1 MAADS
6 TTRKNAIGYFLDKGI
21 LLSDDILDDFT
32 DADSCSSAYTAL
44 KEKINKDMLLVLN
57 KDVSSALE
65 KPIPSEINWIDLE
78 KAKALLEKGK
88 NMGLYGQFL
97 HYLAAQEKAKDQPS
111 PNGVVILSSAQE
123 DAKKRDVQDF
133 VSYFNLRF
141 GALSKILLEHQEL
154 KQTIAI
160 NKAIAKKEREKL
172 SIIGMVSEKRV
183 TKNDNLSITL
193 EDPTGSIRVIVSKN
207 KQETY
212 DLAKAL
218 VFDEVIGVT
227 GTSADRAIFA
237 NQIILPGVIKQEVKK
252 SEEPGYA
259 LFLSDLHIG
268 SQKFLTDAFEKMISW
283 ICGESGTAQQKDIA
297 SQLRYIFIVGDLVD
311 GVGIYPGQEKE
322 LAIQDIYQQYK
333 ECARLLSKIP
343 SRIPLIICAGN
354 HDAVRLAEPQPRLY
368 DDLAEALLKLPNVIL
383 VSNPAMINIH
393 ASSSFP
399 GINVL
404 IYHGYSFDYYIANV
418 DEIRNN
424 GGYDRAD
431 LVMKFLLQRRHLAPT
446 HNSTV
451 YTPTSDKDHLLIS
464 QVPDIFV
471 TGHLHK
477 SAIANYKNITL
488 IGGSCFQGR
497 TAFQEKVGHHPD
509 PGKVP
514 AVNLQTREIKV
525 LRFC

>member
-1 MAADS
+1 MATDS
-6 TTRKNAIGYFLDKGI
+6 AARKNAIGFFLNKGI
-21 LLSDDILDDFT
+21 LLSDDILDELT
-32 DADSCSSAYTAL
+32 DIDTCSNAYTSL
-44 KEKINKDMLLVLN
+44 KEKINQERFLVLN
-57 KDVSSALE
+57 KDVSSAMGNRL
-65 KPIPSEINWIDLE
+65 PSEINWVDLE

-88 NMGLYGQFL
+88 NPSLYGQFL
-97 HYLAAQEKAKDQPS
+97 HYLAAQEKNHQQP
-111 PNGVVILSSAQE
+111 PNGVVVLSSATE
-123 DAKKRDVQDF
+123 DSRKRDVQDF

-141 GALSKILLEHQEL
+141 AALSKILLEHPEL
-154 KQTIAI
+154 RQTIAI
-160 NKAIAKKEREKL
+160 NKALTKKERENIA
-172 SIIGMVSEKRV
+172 IIGMVSEKRV
-183 TKNDNLSITL
+183 TKNGNLSVTL
-193 EDPTGSIRVIVSKN
+193 EDPTGSIRVLFSKN

-212 DLAKAL
+212 EQAKAL
-218 VFDEVIGVT
+218 VFDEVVGIT
-227 GTSADRAIFA
+227 GTSADKAIFA
-237 NQIILPGVIKQEVKK
+237 NQIILPGVIKKEPKK
-252 SEEPGYA
+252 SDMPGYA

-268 SQKFLTDAFEKMISW
+268 SQKFLHEAFEKLLSW
-283 ICGESGTAQQKDIA
+283 ICGESGTEQQREIA
-297 SQLRYIFIVGDLVD
+297 SQLKYIFIVGDLVD

-322 LAIQDIYQQYK
+322 LAIQDIYDQYR

-343 SRIPLIICAGN
+343 STIPIIICAGN
-354 HDAVRLAEPQPRLY
+354 HDAVRLAEPQPMLY
-368 DDLAEALLKLPNVIL
+368 NDLAEPLLKLPNVIL
-383 VSNPAMINIH
+383 VSNPSVVNIH
-393 ASSSFP
+393 SSPTFP
-399 GINVL
+399 GINIL
-404 IYHGYSFDYYIANV
+404 LYHGYSFDYYIANV

-451 YTPTSDKDHLLIS
+451 YTPTTDKDHLFIS
-464 QVPDIFV
+464 QSPDIFV

-497 TAFQEKVGHHPD
+497 TAFQEKVGHNPD